1 MVRNGRNARGV
12 ATVFAKGVTMLAKA
26 GKASE
31 GKMSLADRVYQEL
44 RAAIVLGEIAQG
56 SVFNESDLI
65 ARFKV
70 STSPLREALSRL
82 RQDGLVRVIPRR
94 GYSVTELTLR
104 DFHELIQ
111 MRLILET
118 AAAELAAPRITDAHV
133 ASMRQLSEV
142 GLQIG
147 DQESYRAFMRAN
159 QEFHGTIARIA
170 GNDRLLNAISATMD
184 EMQRLLFAD
193 LGEAQDAEE
202 VGHDHDEIIEALARR
217 DAASAREAVARHIRI
232 SRDRVV
238 GRMMRRHS
246 GFADK
251 PVFSR

>member
-1 MVRNGRNARGV
+1 
-12 ATVFAKGVTMLAKA
+12 MLAKTDA
-26 GKASE
+26 KTE
-31 GKMSLADRVYQEL
+31 GKISLADRVYEEL

-56 SVFNESDLI
+56 SVFNESDLVS
-65 ARFKV
+65 RFKV

-111 MRLILET
+111 MRLILECS
-118 AAAELAAPRITDAHV
+118 AAELAAPRIADSHV
-133 ASMRQLSEV
+133 ETMRRLSSVELEV
-142 GLQIG
+142 GNQA
-147 DQESYRAFMRAN
+147 SYRAFMRAN
-159 QEFHGTIARIA
+159 QEFHEGIAQIA
-170 GNDRLLNAISATMD
+170 DNSRLSRAIGQTMD

-193 LGEAQDAEE
+193 LGAVEDGDE
-202 VGHDHDEIIEALARR
+202 VRHDHDEIIDALARR
-217 DAASAREAVARHIRI
+217 DAAAARDAVARHVKV

-251 PVFSR
+251 PVFSA